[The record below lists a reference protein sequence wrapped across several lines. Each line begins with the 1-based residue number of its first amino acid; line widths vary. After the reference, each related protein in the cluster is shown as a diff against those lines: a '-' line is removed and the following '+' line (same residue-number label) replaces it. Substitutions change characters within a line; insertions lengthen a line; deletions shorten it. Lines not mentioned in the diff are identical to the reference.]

1 MMKSVLKKIRNS
13 RALTLTEILIT
24 LLIAS
29 LVASAVAAGVSSSL
43 KVYKKSVAL
52 SDAQTVLS
60 TLSQAVMDELRFAS
74 DISLSDG
81 TVSFTSKNYGGG
93 CSFFVSGDGYI
104 MINGKQLLPQNSY
117 VGCKAN
123 ISVDYNGDIFDV
135 EIIVFN
141 EEIECDAQFSV
152 RPLQS

>member
-1 MMKSVLKKIRNS
+1 MTKSVFKKIRSS

-52 SDAQTVLS
+52 SNAQTVLS

-74 DISLSDG
+74 DVSLSDG
-81 TVSFTSKNYGGG
+81 NVSFTSRNYGGNS
-93 CSFFVSGDGYI
+93 SFIVAGNGYI

-123 ISVDYNGDIFDV
+123 ISVDYNGDTFIV
-135 EIIVFN
+135 EIVVLN
-141 EEIECDAQFSV
+141 EEVECDAQFSV